1 MQRITLAFLIFLVSS
16 AFSSTS
22 SQTQIKNL
30 NEYKAK
36 PRVFKPIGCKYTD
49 VPGQECQHKV
59 LVNNYDMEPSIARS
73 DTFDINH
80 YDGQSSVKLGASIDD
95 ISSSPSEGP
104 IPTWDDKSWALKV
117 TKAGAWGCGPIETYF
132 FGNHAYI
139 QSANPY
145 LGVPSGVYW
154 SITTALKA

>member
-80 YDGQSSVKLGASIDD
+80 YDVDLD
-95 ISSSPSEGP
+95 
-104 IPTWDDKSWALKV
+104 V
-117 TKAGAWGCGPIETYF
+117 TKYNEQFIKRLGNFQKDLGWRHLWGSLWWKWLWWQVDPSVL
-132 FGNHAYI
+132 
-139 QSANPY
+139 SASPM
-145 LGVPSGVYW
+145 
-154 SITTALKA
+154 